1 MQTTRSI
8 IISIMMNV
16 FVGNANRKL
25 EKAGWVAQKM
35 NPYFV
40 YQYINRSLGGHF
52 EMALYA

>member
-16 FVGNANRKL
+16 FVSNANRKL
-25 EKAGWVAQKM
+25 EKGGWVAQKM